1 MGQAMYLEH
10 WGLSHFPFE
19 NVADPGFFFES
30 EAYGMAIQDMTDAIL
45 RRKGAMMLTGEIGC
59 GKTTLTQRVLL
70 SLPEE
75 RFDIAYI
82 TYPCLTPVE
91 MLREINRQLGL
102 AADGNDKN
110 DLLHALQSRLA
121 ENAETGRDTLVC
133 IDEAQSIPSLET
145 FEELR
150 LLLNFQ
156 LADRFLMT
164 MIFVGQPELQRKIER
179 LPQLRQRI
187 ALHLHLGPLSPKDTA
202 RYVLHRL
209 HAAGCD
215 HPILT
220 RQAVESMYRHTR
232 GVPRRINHLA
242 DRCLLLG
249 MRKGA
254 SLLDSRLV
262 AETLER
268 YPC

>member
-1 MGQAMYLEH
+1 MEPHTYLEH
-10 WGLSHFPFE
+10 WRLKQYPFE

-30 EAYGMAIQDMTDAIL
+30 EAYALAMQDMSDAIL
-45 RRKGAMMLTGEIGC
+45 RRKGALMLTGEIGC

-70 SLPEE
+70 SLPED

-82 TYPCLTPVE
+82 TYPCLTPLE
-91 MLREINRQLGL
+91 MLREINQQLGL
-102 AADGNDKN
+102 ASDGDNKN
-110 DLLHALQSRLA
+110 ALLHTLQEHLA
-121 ENAETGRDTLVC
+121 KNAATGRDTLIC
-133 IDEAQSIPSLET
+133 IDEAQSISSIET

-156 LADRFLMT
+156 LADRFLLT
-164 MIFVGQPELQRKIER
+164 LIFVGQPELQRKIEQ

-187 ALHLHLGPLSPKDTA
+187 ALHLHLGPLSARDTT

-209 HAAGCD
+209 HAAGCEQ
-215 HPILT
+215 PILT
-220 RQAVESMYRHTR
+220 RQAAESLYRHTR

-249 MRKGA
+249 MRQGA

-262 AETLER
+262 AETMKR